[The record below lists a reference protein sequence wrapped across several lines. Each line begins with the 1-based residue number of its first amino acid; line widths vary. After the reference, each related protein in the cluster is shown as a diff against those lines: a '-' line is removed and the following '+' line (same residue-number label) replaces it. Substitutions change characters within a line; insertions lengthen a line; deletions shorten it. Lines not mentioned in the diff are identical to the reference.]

1 MKIKPYVI
9 VLLVF
14 FIGQQISAQKN
25 SMKKIEPSKILFVS
39 DIKTTHLIFDEAITY
54 IDLGSPYFIAD
65 TVQTLV
71 KLRHVGEDV
80 NEPVSLET
88 NLTVITKD
96 GAFHSIPLK
105 YKRGSQD
112 LTYRISN
119 SIEYVDEPREVLEEE
134 EKKRIDVQRLAD
146 QIKFAEPNVYIMNKK
161 DDFDIGVTGIF
172 YDKKFIAL
180 RMILKNNSA
189 IDIDIDHVLLRLKL
203 KGRISPDYI
212 YQERIIKPLHILN
225 EITKIEGNSTQTTTL
240 IFDKFSPNKNEYL
253 TIDVLEKNGGR
264 SARIKVPR
272 KKLINPKAL

>member
-14 FIGQQISAQKN
+14 FIGQQISAQD

-39 DIKTTHLIFDEAITY
+39 DIKTTHLIFDEPITY
-54 IDLGSPYFIAD
+54 VDLGSPYFIAD

-80 NEPVSLET
+80 NEPISLET

-105 YKRGSQD
+105 YKRGSKD
-112 LTYRISN
+112 LTYRIS
-119 SIEYVDEPREVLEEE
+119 SSVEYVEKPRLVLEEE
-134 EKKRIDVQRLAD
+134 EQKKIDVQKLAD
-146 QIKFAEPNVYIMNKK
+146 QIKFAEPNVYLINKK

-172 YDKKFIAL
+172 YEKDFIAL
-180 RMILKNNSA
+180 RLVLKNTSA
-189 IDIDIDHVLLRLKL
+189 IDIDIDHVLMRLKL
-203 KGRISPDYI
+203 KGRVSPDYI

-225 EITKIEGNSTQTTTL
+225 QITRLEGNTTKTTTL
-240 IFDKFSPNKNEYL
+240 IFDKFTPNKNEVL

-264 SARIKVPR
+264 SAKIKVPR